1 MTPLRRLGVALLMLV
16 GLAFS
21 AFGVDDLRM
30 TAPPPM
36 HERYF
41 ARIPGGASPEVASLV
56 LYMFDGQGGL
66 FLGSG
71 LAVLVLSAGP
81 IRRGDRHALA
91 AAFLIVL
98 CGSAGVIWC
107 LHQMGAGLGIPVG
120 LLAVGLAGSVLCVAR
135 PPPGRSPVEAPPP
148 GGLS

>member
-1 MTPLRRLGVALLMLV
+1 VPLLRRLGVAMLALV
-16 GLAFS
+16 GLAFA

-30 TAPPPM
+30 PAPPPM

-41 ARIPGGASPEVASLV
+41 AAIAGGVPAEVKALV

-71 LAVLVLSAGP
+71 LAVLVLAAGP
-81 IRRGDRHALA
+81 IRRGDRSALA

-98 CGSAGVIWC
+98 CGSAGILWA
-107 LHQMGAGLGIPVG
+107 LHQMGAGVRIPVG
-120 LLAVGLAGSVLCVAR
+120 LLAIGLAGAGLCLPR
-135 PPPGRSPVEAPPP
+135 PRAG
-148 GGLS
+148 